1 MLKILI
7 AIFLFVV
14 LGSIRCV
21 SKDSS
26 QRQVKLNV
34 IDSNTHKVDD
44 TLIYTTIVPG
54 NKQYSL
60 QIRTTYLNDIDYVN
74 NGWPTE
80 QNQVVLGQELIFEY
94 MDSIL
99 CAIPFHVQKR
109 TSIKLNKKISLLDA
123 VVFEAAIING
133 TKGSIYKIRGSGGC
147 TDCSNYT
154 GYYSLKGTL
163 LFENYFS
170 HKDKF
175 VKNFGDYKKVLRRYG
190 VEEKVHNIKNITV
203 FPPAHAGETSDGYVL

>member
-99 CAIPFHVQKR
+99 C
-109 TSIKLNKKISLLDA
+109 
-123 VVFEAAIING
+123 
-133 TKGSIYKIRGSGGC
+133 
-147 TDCSNYT
+147 
-154 GYYSLKGTL
+154 
-163 LFENYFS
+163 
-170 HKDKF
+170 
-175 VKNFGDYKKVLRRYG
+175 
-190 VEEKVHNIKNITV
+190 
-203 FPPAHAGETSDGYVL
+203 